1 LRLAAWLYSSINPQK
16 TLAIN
21 ATSLEFSHGAGIALP
36 LPPRR
41 AKSRPTMDAPRDLPD
56 ELPAGEAM
64 DEDLAQSND
73 HHVALMLRVRDGDV
87 RAFEELVTIHQRAVI
102 GTVAK
107 MLGHPD
113 DAEDIAQQVFIR
125 IWKSA
130 RRYEPQAKFTTWLF
144 TITRNLVF
152 NEMRRRQ
159 RKPAVSFD
167 EREDD
172 FHIGTP
178 DDPSKSPDAM
188 ILQRELEAAID
199 RAIQELPEKQRMA
212 VILRRYEEMPY
223 EEIGEILSLSLP
235 AVKSLLFRART
246 QLKESL
252 AGYLGRD

>member
-1 LRLAAWLYSSINPQK
+1 MDSSK
-16 TLAIN
+16 
-21 ATSLEFSHGAGIALP
+21 
-36 LPPRR
+36 
-41 AKSRPTMDAPRDLPD
+41 DLPD
-56 ELPAGEAM
+56 DNRAGEAM
-64 DEDLAQSND
+64 DEELAHSND
-73 HHVALMLRVRDGDV
+73 HHVALMLRVKEGDT
-87 RAFEELVTIHQRAVI
+87 RAFEELVTIHQHAVI

-130 RRYEPQAKFTTWLF
+130 KRYEPQAKFTTWLF

-159 RKPAVSFD
+159 RKPAVSMN

-178 DDPSKSPDAM
+178 DDSSKNPDQS
-188 ILQRELEAAID
+188 ILQRELEDAID

-212 VILRRYEEMPY
+212 VVLRRYEDMPY
-223 EEIGEILSLSLP
+223 EEIGEILILSLP

-246 QLKESL
+246 QLKDSL
-252 AGYLGRD
+252 QSYLGQD